1 MSPCRTA
8 VASIEAA
15 SEPAA
20 GSESE
25 NAASS
30 RETRRG
36 RKRRRCASLPN
47 RNTGSAP
54 TELCT
59 AIMIASAAETR
70 AISSSTTTIVRESYP
85 TPPHSSGIAMPR
97 KPCSASFDT
106 ASRGTIPSWSQ
117 PGAKG
122 ANSRSHSSRTASR
135 TVR

>member
-1 MSPCRTA
+1 MNAESPRLPAAFSVRAKIRYTPACWPFVTQFLLPFRTYVSPCRTA
-8 VASIEAA
+8 IDAIAAA
-15 SEPAA
+15 SEPAP

-36 RKRRRCASLPN
+36 RKRRRWASVPK

-70 AISSSTTTIVRESYP
+70 AISSSTTTMVRES
-85 TPPHSSGIAMPR
+85 
-97 KPCSASFDT
+97 
-106 ASRGTIPSWSQ
+106 
-117 PGAKG
+117 
-122 ANSRSHSSRTASR
+122 
-135 TVR
+135 